1 MLIWLQT
8 GDKSW
13 TRKLQEEHIRC
24 HLFLT
29 QIFRNG
35 ENFISVVKLV
45 FNPVVYTLYLTIKYA
60 KKKPVNQVMEITLY
74 VCAHYFLSFY
84 VFVWNIIDQHKYQ
97 ELILFTQYTAL
108 EKPII

>member
-1 MLIWLQT
+1 
-8 GDKSW
+8 
-13 TRKLQEEHIRC
+13 
-24 HLFLT
+24 
-29 QIFRNG
+29 
-35 ENFISVVKLV
+35 
-45 FNPVVYTLYLTIKYA
+45 
-60 KKKPVNQVMEITLY
+60 MEITLY